1 MQRNVRTIR
10 ATYKYGVPSLT
21 CRKPAASRADY
32 MARAGDRRCDAGG
45 PEQWE
50 TKMFSGLMA
59 RAAMAAGVV
68 VALAAGAG
76 AAEVEVHMLNQSGAT
91 MMVFEPSF
99 IRIAPGDTVKF
110 IPTDKGHNA
119 ETIPG
124 MLPDGAE
131 PFAGKMS
138 AEVDVT
144 FDKPGVY
151 GIRCKPHYSLG
162 MVALVVVGEPVNLD
176 AAKAVKQVGKAKQ
189 AFATLFDQVGK

>member
-1 MQRNVRTIR
+1 MPWRSST
-10 ATYKYGVPSLT
+10 APS
-21 CRKPAASRADY
+21 
-32 MARAGDRRCDAGG
+32 
-45 PEQWE
+45 
-50 TKMFSGLMA
+50 
-59 RAAMAAGVV
+59 
-68 VALAAGAG
+68 
-76 AAEVEVHMLNQSGAT
+76 
-91 MMVFEPSF
+91 
-99 IRIAPGDTVKF
+99 
-110 IPTDKGHNA
+110 
-119 ETIPG
+119 G

-162 MVALVVVGEPVNLD
+162 MVALVVVGDPVNLD